1 MQTIQLYVDKQR
13 VEMFSDESI
22 QLTSS
27 IQDVKDISK
36 VFTDYSQTFNV
47 PASKVNNKI
56 FKHYYNNAIQNGY
69 DARFRSEAII
79 ELNHSPFKKGTIR
92 LNRVKLK
99 NNKAYSYELT
109 FFGSIV
115 SLSRVLGDDK
125 LKNLDLSDYTHEWT
139 YANVLQ
145 GLETGLSFNGDTEAV
160 IYPLISPKRRFIYD
174 SDPNYTLIDNYANIG
189 SVLASNGFQP
199 QDLKPALRLI
209 RIIEAIEAKYPLT
222 FSRDFFG
229 TTLFNQLYMWM
240 HRGAGQIEY
249 SEGTSTQ
256 IISNWVLD
264 SENLPCPSETIGEG
278 EAFFYDDY
286 FAFTSTLSNI
296 EDYIDGD
303 ATLTITPNDLSGE
316 YSYKIIDLVSDI
328 TLFEETDVTGVKSH
342 TVEMFTPSG
351 QSSQDYE
358 IQVEITTKSGST
370 FLLYDA
376 EWYVRTYFLGRGGDL
391 ECLNEQTYEALAQN
405 MIGEVLLENQ
415 TPDIKV
421 IDLLTGI
428 FKMFNL
434 TAYVNDAGIIV
445 VDTLD
450 NYYGSYTSATKHDI
464 TKYIKVDNSTIERV
478 PLYSNIDFSFAA
490 PSTFL
495 SQEFEE
501 RNGYEFG
508 KENFNVIINGV
519 YIDGDTYDVKLPFE
533 KVMYERL
540 VDDFDDVQTNAAY
553 GWFVSENEDA
563 LKGSPL
569 LFFNVNESVGSKNI
583 YFRSQDGVTVS
594 SPSTY
599 NRPSNVTADQSQ
611 TLNFDQENDEFNLL
625 FNGESLFKNYYKT
638 YIESVFN
645 QYNRITKISVLLPIK
660 VLSKYE
666 LSDRFIVNGE
676 SYKINSI
683 TSNLMNGNS
692 EVELIEDI
700 E

>member
-1 MQTIQLYVDKQR
+1 
-13 VEMFSDESI
+13 
-22 QLTSS
+22 
-27 IQDVKDISK
+27 
-36 VFTDYSQTFNV
+36 
-47 PASKVNNKI
+47 
-56 FKHYYNNAIQNGY
+56 
-69 DARFRSEAII
+69 
-79 ELNHSPFKKGTIR
+79 
-92 LNRVKLK
+92 
-99 NNKAYSYELT
+99 
-109 FFGSIV
+109 
-115 SLSRVLGDDK
+115 
-125 LKNLDLSDYTHEWT
+125 
-139 YANVLQ
+139 
-145 GLETGLSFNGDTEAV
+145 
-160 IYPLISPKRRFIYD
+160 
-174 SDPNYTLIDNYANIG
+174 
-189 SVLASNGFQP
+189 
-199 QDLKPALRLI
+199 
-209 RIIEAIEAKYPLT
+209 
-222 FSRDFFG
+222 
-229 TTLFNQLYMWM
+229 
-240 HRGAGQIEY
+240 
-249 SEGTSTQ
+249 
-256 IISNWVLD
+256 
-264 SENLPCPSETIGEG
+264 
-278 EAFFYDDY
+278 
-286 FAFTSTLSNI
+286 
-296 EDYIDGD
+296 
-303 ATLTITPNDLSGE
+303 
-316 YSYKIIDLVSDI
+316 
-328 TLFEETDVTGVKSH
+328 
-342 TVEMFTPSG
+342 
-351 QSSQDYE
+351 
-358 IQVEITTKSGST
+358 
-370 FLLYDA
+370 
-376 EWYVRTYFLGRGGDL
+376 
-391 ECLNEQTYEALAQN
+391 
-405 MIGEVLLENQ
+405 
-415 TPDIKV
+415 
-421 IDLLTGI
+421 
-428 FKMFNL
+428 MFNL
-434 TAYVNDAGIIV
+434 TAYVNDSGTIV

-450 NYYGSYTSATKHDI
+450 NYYGIYANATKHDI

-692 EVELIEDI
+692 KVELIEDI